1 VFPNGHKL
9 MLDRA
14 VEALGHPALRAHY
27 DALLLGCLREDF
39 WNLAGW
45 VVRGKGFTHFAGATG
60 GWGLFVG
67 APGAPRRAGRLFQR
81 AVREHR
87 AGRTRDAFFWLGRAA
102 HLVGEMAAPVHAGRC
117 IHWRGDAFESYLEAH
132 GAELWALPVA
142 ELPSGRTAAQLAADL
157 AARARAF
164 PADRTRNLRGFLAWK
179 MGRLRRPSADEVLA
193 QVRALVPLGVASLA
207 ALCRRFLSEVGER

>member
-1 VFPNGHKL
+1 MFPNGHKL

-39 WNLAGW
+39 WNLGGW
-45 VVRGKGFTHFAGATG
+45 IVRGKGLTHFAGATG

-67 APGAPRRAGRLFQR
+67 APGAPRRADWLFER

-87 AGRTRDAFFWLGRAA
+87 AGRARDGFFWLGRAA
-102 HLVGEMAAPVHAGRC
+102 HLVGEMAAPVHATRS
-117 IHWRGDAFESYLEAH
+117 IHWRGDGFESYLEAH
-132 GAELWALPVA
+132 AAELRALPVA
-142 ELPSGRTAAQLAADL
+142 ELPSGRSAAQLAGEL

-164 PADRTRNLRGFLAWK
+164 PADRTRNVAGFLAWK

-193 QVRALVPLGVASLA
+193 QVRALVPLGAAYLA
-207 ALCRRFLSEVGER
+207 ALCRAFLSEVGER